1 MYENYIFDL
10 YGTLVDIRTNES
22 KRSLWEKMTEI
33 YAFYGAEYKPMEL
46 KRRYIALCR
55 EEEQKII
62 GFDYPEVDVLK
73 VFKRL
78 FEEKNV
84 KMDDKSYTLIGQFF
98 RVTSTKFVKLY
109 DETLDVLKLLKEKN
123 KKIYLLSNAQNI
135 FTSYELKYLGI
146 YDYFDGIKISSN
158 ESVKKPSAM
167 FFDSL
172 FNKYKLD
179 KKKSVMI
186 GNDWIADMKSA
197 YDYGIDS
204 IYIHTDI
211 SPSDTVLDDVKAK
224 YIIEDGNI
232 GNIRKFIL

>member
-33 YAFYGAEYKPMEL
+33 YAFYGAKYKPMEL

-84 KMDDKSYTLIGQFF
+84 KMDDKSCTLIGQFF

-211 SPSDTVLDDVKAK
+211 SPSDTVLDGVKAK

>member
-1 MYENYIFDL
+1 
-10 YGTLVDIRTNES
+10 
-22 KRSLWEKMTEI
+22 
-33 YAFYGAEYKPMEL
+33 
-46 KRRYIALCR
+46 
-55 EEEQKII
+55 
-62 GFDYPEVDVLK
+62 
-73 VFKRL
+73 
-78 FEEKNV
+78 
-84 KMDDKSYTLIGQFF
+84 
-98 RVTSTKFVKLY
+98 
-109 DETLDVLKLLKEKN
+109 
-123 KKIYLLSNAQNI
+123 
-135 FTSYELKYLGI
+135 
-146 YDYFDGIKISSN
+146 
-158 ESVKKPSAM
+158 M